1 MPTIKLYANLRL
13 VAGTKETYTAG
24 ANIREV
30 LSELVLQHPALASYV
45 LENEQIRSQLI
56 ITINGQPTKD
66 MDTPVIEQDQIAI
79 FPPIS
84 GGCFDNNKEIL

>member
-1 MPTIKLYANLRL
+1 MPTIKLYANLRQ

-30 LSELVLQHPALASYV
+30 LFELVLQHLALASYV

-84 GGCFDNNKEIL
+84 DVCFDNNREII